1 MKISKNIYSF
11 AIMLLFLGLQ
21 IPNVH
26 AQDPFDP
33 ETWELNP
40 SDYQYTMT
48 VVGVVS
54 FDCEQSTD
62 PEDRIAAFTT
72 DAFPGGEQTFA
83 GAQYFDT
90 EANGQNMAY
99 LTLYSNADAN
109 FVLYYVYDAS
119 EDEVVTIPYYGG
131 VSFQDNETQGSTDEP
146 VQFDA
151 HSPPNDLS
159 ISTDLSSTTQAEET
173 AAFVNI
179 YGAYGSA
186 TGVTLEF
193 VNDYNGIDNA
203 LFSIIQT
210 SPDIYELIINQ
221 PVSQTAYQVHLQA
234 YYDDT
239 PSCVISKVF
248 NLVVAYE
255 NPAPIGLAELMYE
268 IEESEPVGTFIGIL
282 EAVDESEN
290 DTHTYEL
297 FDDADL
303 FPDNQLFSIDGTNL
317 LSNAIFDYDVQN
329 EYLIQIQITDS
340 DGGTATEVVTVNVR
354 PKPVVFD
361 DEIPIANLIT
371 PNNDGY
377 NDFLELPEL
386 AYFADYSLTIYNAIG
401 NELFRVRENYDNSW
415 DGTSSTGAKLPSG
428 TYYYILQDNTDN
440 SNRYTGEIH
449 LYSSNRF

>member
-1 MKISKNIYSF
+1 MRIFKNIYSL
-11 AIMLLFLGLQ
+11 AMLLLFLGLQ
-21 IPNVH
+21 MSSVH

-33 ETWELNP
+33 ETWALNP
-40 SDYQYTMT
+40 ADYQYTMT
-48 VVGVVS
+48 MVATAS
-54 FDCEQSTD
+54 FDCVQSVD
-62 PEDRIAAFTT
+62 SEDRIAAFLT
-72 DAFPGGEQTFA
+72 DAFPGGNLFYA
-83 GAQYFDT
+83 GSQYFNT

-99 LTLYSNADAN
+99 MTLYSNVDYPV
-109 FVLYYVYDAS
+109 VLYYIYDAS
-119 EDEVVTIPYYGG
+119 EDEVIPIPYYGG
-131 VSFQDNETQGSTDEP
+131 VGFEDNRTLGSTDDP
-146 VQFDA
+146 VHFNTDFPPSAMFIFSELNTLSQPGDTVAFLQVYGAYAPATNISVEFIDDWQGPGNSFFDIIEI
-151 HSPPNDLS
+151 SPDNYALVLNQP
-159 ISTDLSSTTQAEET
+159 ITDLS
-173 AAFVNI
+173 
-179 YGAYGSA
+179 Y
-186 TGVTLEF
+186 
-193 VNDYNGIDNA
+193 D
-203 LFSIIQT
+203 
-210 SPDIYELIINQ
+210 
-221 PVSQTAYQVHLQA
+221 VHLQA
-234 YYDDT
+234 YYNDT
-239 PSCVISKVF
+239 PACATNEVF
-248 NLVVAYE
+248 NIIVAPL

-268 IEESEPVGTFIGIL
+268 IEESEPVGTFIGTL

-303 FPDNQLFSIDGTNL
+303 FPDNQLFIIDGTNL

-329 EYLIQIQITDS
+329 EYLIQVEITDS

-361 DEIPIANLIT
+361 DELPIANLIT

-377 NDFLELPEL
+377 NDFLELSEL

-449 LYSSNRF
+449 LYRNNRF

>member
-1 MKISKNIYSF
+1 MKTFKYIYSF
-11 AIMLLFLGLQ
+11 AVMLFFLGLQ
-21 IPNVH
+21 MPNVH
-26 AQDPFDP
+26 AQISSDP
-33 ETWELNP
+33 ETWVLNP

-48 VVGVVS
+48 VVGVAS
-54 FDCEQSTD
+54 FDCEQSAD
-62 PEDRIAAFTT
+62 PEDRIAAFTA
-72 DAFPGGEQTFA
+72 DAFPGGTETFA
-83 GAQYFDT
+83 GSQYFNT

-119 EDEVVTIPYYGG
+119 EDEVIPIPYYGG
-131 VSFQDNETQGSTDEP
+131 VGFQDNVTQGSTDEP
-146 VQFDA
+146 INFDA

-159 ISTDLSSTTQAEET
+159 VFAELTSTTQAGET

-179 YGAYGSA
+179 YSTYSNA
-186 TGVTLEF
+186 TDVTLEF
-193 VNDYNGIDNA
+193 VDDYNGIDNA
-203 LFSIIQT
+203 LFSIVET
-210 SPDIYELIINQ
+210 SPDNYILTLNQ
-221 PVSQTAYQVHLQA
+221 PVSQTSYQVHLQA
-234 YYDDT
+234 YYNET
-239 PSCVISKVF
+239 PACGISGVF
-248 NLVVAYE
+248 NLEVAYE
-255 NPAPIGLAELMYE
+255 NPAPIGLAEVMYE
-268 IEESEPVGTFIGIL
+268 IEESEPVGTFIGTL
-282 EAVDESEN
+282 EAVDELEN

-303 FPDNQLFSIDGTNL
+303 FPDNQLFIIDGTNL

-329 EYLIQIQITDS
+329 EYLIQVEITDS

-361 DEIPIANLIT
+361 DELPIANLIT

-377 NDFLELPEL
+377 NDFLELSEL

-449 LYSSNRF
+449 LYRNNRF